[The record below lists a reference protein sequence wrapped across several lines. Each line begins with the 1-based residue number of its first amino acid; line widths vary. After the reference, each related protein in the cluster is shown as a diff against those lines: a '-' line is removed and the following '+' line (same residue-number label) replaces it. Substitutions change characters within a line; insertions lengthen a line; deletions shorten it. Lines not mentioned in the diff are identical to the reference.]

1 MPGQSS
7 TGKAGPTPADLNER
21 GPTWKYSAQHPEG
34 ACVLC
39 EQWVRFFSW
48 KLQVQC
54 SLKWNFYYLTYFIR
68 ITHKRRHLP
77 TKTTSLYFSFI
88 CRRYGVTSSYVGTSA
103 VSYWSLFLHS
113 YMDLFVFLSFLLRRK
128 LLLKPAVN
136 RKKKYF

>member
-1 MPGQSS
+1 MPGQCSK
-7 TGKAGPTPADLNER
+7 GKAWPTSADLPEG
-21 GPTWKYSAQHPEG
+21 GPMWKYSAQRPEG
-34 ACVLC
+34 GWALC
-39 EQWVRFFSW
+39 EQRVRLFSW
-48 KLQVQC
+48 KLQVRC
-54 SLKWNFYYLTYFIR
+54 SLKWNFYYLICFIR
-68 ITHKRRHLP
+68 ITHKHRHLP

-136 RKKKYF
+136 RKKNYF